1 MSDVVSVQCDTI
13 NSQTLQLNDVKDNI
27 KTLKQCISNLQSY
40 LGKSED
46 LLEDIESMTNILRDP
61 SKVKDRH
68 INMAQELHS
77 LVPQLQELESR
88 AKFIYNRTSSAV
100 PWEDLIDLD

>member
-40 LGKSED
+40 LAKSED
-46 LLEDIESMTNILRDP
+46 LLEDIESMTNIL
-61 SKVKDRH
+61 
-68 INMAQELHS
+68 
-77 LVPQLQELESR
+77 
-88 AKFIYNRTSSAV
+88 
-100 PWEDLIDLD
+100 